1 MEKAPPLWQSYG
13 RKVKKGRSQLVSNK
27 IFLMPLSLILLAGIP
42 AMPASAQRVDR
53 LERERAQ
60 VMLQDVASDVRKY
73 YYDPKLH
80 GVDWDAKVNN
90 AKERIAKATTREA
103 MILEIAAVLE
113 PLEDSHTNFDP
124 PHDPIRQDYGWR
136 YQMIGPRCYV
146 THVQPKS
153 GAESK
158 GLKPGDE
165 VLSING
171 FTPAR
176 ESLSKMEYVFDV
188 LVPQSSLRVDL
199 KDQSGKL
206 RQANVI
212 AKIRQARAIM
222 DLGDLTGRDAWR
234 LRLESE
240 DQRRLMRPQ
249 YKTLGKELMILKLP
263 IFSPT
268 DSDALRMIDK
278 AREHDWLIVDL
289 RGNSGGALSTLHEL
303 LGSVFES
310 DVKIANRV
318 TRETNEQVFA
328 KGGHSKAFSGRLIV
342 LVDSRSASAAEL
354 FARVI
359 QIEKR
364 GIVLGDRTAGSV
376 MEASYYPHR
385 TGTAP
390 VFFYGTS
397 ISNAELVMSD
407 GKSLEHTGVTPDETI
422 LPTTADLADEW
433 DPVMARAAQ
442 IAGVTLSPGDAGKL
456 FAYEWPMN

>member
-1 MEKAPPLWQSYG
+1 MFINKAFTRCLSLITAVGFLATP
-13 RKVKKGRSQLVSNK
+13 GRSQH
-27 IFLMPLSLILLAGIP
+27 
-42 AMPASAQRVDR
+42 VDR
-53 LERERAQ
+53 VERERAQ
-60 VMLQDVASDVRKY
+60 LMLQDVASDVRKY

-80 GVDWDAKVNN
+80 DVDWEAKVNN
-90 AKERIAKATTREA
+90 AKERIAKATTPEA

-113 PLEDSHTNFDP
+113 PLEDSHTNFVP

-136 YQMIGPRCYV
+136 YQMIGSRCYI
-146 THVQPKS
+146 THVRPKS
-153 GAESK
+153 DAESK

-165 VLSING
+165 VLSLNG
-171 FTPAR
+171 FIPTR
-176 ESLSKMEYVFDV
+176 ESLSKMEYLFYV
-188 LVPQSSLRVDL
+188 LMPRSSLRLDL
-199 KDQSGKL
+199 KDQSGQVRRVDVMAKV
-206 RQANVI
+206 RQSKAV
-212 AKIRQARAIM
+212 M

-234 LRLESE
+234 LRMEFE
-240 DQRRLMRPQ
+240 DQTRLVRPQ
-249 YKTLGKELMILKLP
+249 YKELGKELMILKLAA
-263 IFSPT
+263 FSPSG
-268 DSDALRMIDK
+268 SDALRMIDK

-318 TRETNEQVFA
+318 TREMNEQVLA
-328 KGGHSKAFSGRLIV
+328 KGSHHKAFSGRLIV
-342 LVDSRSASAAEL
+342 LVDSRSASASEL

-364 GIVLGDRTAGSV
+364 GIILGDRTFGSV
-376 MEASYYPHR
+376 MEALYYGHR

-390 VFFYGTS
+390 FFLYGTS
-397 ISNAELVMSD
+397 VSTAELVMSD

-422 LPTTADLADEW
+422 LPTIADLANDR

-442 IAGVTLSPGDAGKL
+442 IAGVALSPEDAAKF